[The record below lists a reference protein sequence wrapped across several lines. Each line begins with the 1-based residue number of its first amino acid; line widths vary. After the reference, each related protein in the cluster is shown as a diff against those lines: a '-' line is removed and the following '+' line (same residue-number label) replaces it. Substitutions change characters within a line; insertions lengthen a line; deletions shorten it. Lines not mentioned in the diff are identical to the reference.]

1 MTMRAPFLGRFDPP
15 STSVQATICMV
26 CACAF
31 FAAATNIVRTVG
43 ADIHPFEI
51 VFFRN
56 FFGLVVFLPWFLRK
70 GFQPLNK
77 DKLGLFVGRAFF
89 AFLAM
94 LCWFSALTLMPL
106 AEATA
111 LSFTAPL
118 FATIAAVIF
127 LNEVVRLR
135 RWTATIVG
143 LLGAMVIIRPDLG
156 AIEFAALLVFASTAA
171 WSIGYIFVKFLVRT
185 ESPDVVVTYN
195 MLFLIPVS
203 LIPALFVWQWP
214 TPEQA
219 GYLAGLAAAA
229 TIGNYLTVRAFSLVD
244 ATAVLP
250 YDFLRLPFTALIAF
264 LAFAEVPGL
273 WTWIGAAIIFSS
285 TVYIT
290 HREARVKRVRVVAE
304 AKSTEHGI

>member
-15 STSVQATICMV
+15 SISMQATLYMV
-26 CACAF
+26 CACAA
-31 FAAATNIVRTVG
+31 FAVATNLVRTVG

-56 FFGLVVFLPWFLRK
+56 LFGLVAFLPWFLRK

-77 DKLGLFVGRAFF
+77 DKLGLFIGRSAF

-143 LLGAMVIIRPDLG
+143 LLGAMVIVRPDVG
-156 AIEFAALLVFASTAA
+156 AIEFAALLVFASTVA
-171 WSIGYIFVKFLVRT
+171 WSMGYIFVKFLVRT

-203 LIPALFVWQWP
+203 LIPAAFVWQWP
-214 TPEQA
+214 TLEQTV
-219 GYLAGLAAAA
+219 YLAGLAAAA
-229 TIGNYLTVRAFSLVD
+229 TLGNYLTVRAFSLTD

-264 LAFAEVPGL
+264 LTFGEVPGL

-285 TVYIT
+285 TVYIA
-290 HREARVKRVRVVAE
+290 HRETRMKQDRTVTE
-304 AKSTEHGI
+304 AKSTEQGI